1 MHPRDGLGIIYS
13 LLEDSVNSRSQ
24 SFIVYFVLSV
34 AIAAMLFMGFRQDS
48 STEQPLTINQ
58 VAQDGKDGKVK
69 RIVIESDDAIR
80 VVMASGQ
87 ETGVESHKEPN
98 ATLVDQLISLG
109 VTPDQLSP
117 QSVQIEVK
125 PPSQWTGLI
134 SGALY
139 ILPVI
144 FMVGALWFIFRQA
157 QG

>member
-1 MHPRDGLGIIYS
+1 MT
-13 LLEDSVNSRSQ
+13 SRSQ
-24 SFIVYFVLSV
+24 SFIVYFVLIV
-34 AIAAMLFMGFRQDS
+34 AIAAMLYMGFRQDS
-48 STEQPLTINQ
+48 TTEKPLTINE
-58 VAQDGKDGKVK
+58 VAQLVKDGKVK

-80 VVMASGQ
+80 VVTSTGT

-109 VTPDQLSP
+109 VTAEQLSTDNI
-117 QSVQIEVK
+117 QIEVK

-144 FMVGALWFIFRQA
+144 FMVGVLWFIFRQA
-157 QG
+157 QGSNNAAMSFGKS